1 MNDTHDISA
10 DTPARIVE
18 AFLRALETRDPRAAG
33 FVAPGARIVF
43 PGGHEFRSLEKLA
56 AWAFT
61 RYRSVRKTL
70 ERIDELPVDERGVT
84 TVYVYGTLE
93 GVWLD
98 GSAFSGIRFVDR
110 FEIDDAG
117 LIVDQKVWND
127 LAEAKALQA
136 R

>member
-127 LAEAKALQA
+127 LAEAKAQQA

>member
-1 MNDTHDISA
+1 MNDTHDITA

-18 AFLRALETRDPRAAG
+18 AFLRALENRDPRAAG

-127 LAEAKALQA
+127 LAEAKAQQA